1 MLVILCVLLSP
12 GPSIEESAELATHLM
27 YSASLPRTAASYI
40 RYCTNLIYGEYFS
53 EGEMSF
59 QTSLRTR
66 GRGKLYSAQPTVSVK
81 RPTEMFSSTYS
92 LTKALDSRR
101 KLIFDPLHVDD
112 RDGILSGL
120 NPAHRQALN
129 HFWETGILAPF
140 SLDLRTFNCPN
151 RYYLTP
157 IFRFLLD
164 QLKKSVCPG
173 CCLHPKANGSVYPE
187 MQILCRA
194 GMFLLFDT
202 QVFDTEW
209 TLQAISWVASSSTSN
224 PNFGSS
230 HRGYRSTTSTSTSF
244 NMTPAFSPKAY
255 PLASFLHSPR
265 RPLIALTSVI

>member
-101 KLIFDPLHVDD
+101 ELIFDPLHVDD

-120 NPAHRQALN
+120 NPAHRHALN
-129 HFWETGILAPF
+129 HFWETGVLAPF
-140 SLDLRTFNCPN
+140 SLDLRAFNCPN
-151 RYYLTP
+151 RYYYTP
-157 IFRFLLD
+157 I
-164 QLKKSVCPG
+164 
-173 CCLHPKANGSVYPE
+173 
-187 MQILCRA
+187 
-194 GMFLLFDT
+194 
-202 QVFDTEW
+202 
-209 TLQAISWVASSSTSN
+209 
-224 PNFGSS
+224 
-230 HRGYRSTTSTSTSF
+230 
-244 NMTPAFSPKAY
+244 SPFY
-255 PLASFLHSPR
+255 
-265 RPLIALTSVI
+265 